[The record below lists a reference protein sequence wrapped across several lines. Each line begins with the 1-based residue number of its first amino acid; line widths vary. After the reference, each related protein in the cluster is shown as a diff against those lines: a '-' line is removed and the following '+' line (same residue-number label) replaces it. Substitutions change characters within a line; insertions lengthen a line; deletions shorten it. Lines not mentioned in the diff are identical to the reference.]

1 MQIARLFL
9 KPRPKLVIGQSSQ
22 DQRTTAG
29 PLEPQAQRLSSK
41 KDTFSHPH
49 GLDRV
54 FCNPIRPHRT
64 RVHSIPEAK
73 FCVIS
78 RGGRRGV
85 QREPRGAS
93 FLATPTFRG
102 PSRWLPVEPT
112 SVASVRPHKKVQPS
126 HITQRGWGGGGSAYK
141 TTTNLQRR
149 PMHTTITTTTPL
161 VRGISDLRIVLSW
174 YLRISLAIAN
184 DRTQKRSNSSPH
196 Q

>member
-1 MQIARLFL
+1 MMQIARLFL

-22 DQRTTAG
+22 DQRTIAG

-41 KDTFSHPH
+41 KDTFSHPR

-102 PSRWLPVEPT
+102 PSRWLPVSPT

-126 HITQRGWGGGGSAYK
+126 HITQRGWGGEAHIKPPPISNGG
-141 TTTNLQRR
+141 
-149 PMHTTITTTTPL
+149 PCTPPSPPPHPSFGRFL
-161 VRGISDLRIVLSW
+161 IFVSCCLGICEFV
-174 YLRISLAIAN
+174 
-184 DRTQKRSNSSPH
+184 
-196 Q
+196 